1 MTQHDPDSNPPLTAG
16 ERYPY
21 PAPITVKVP
30 ASALTIPISF
40 NSLPLSMVGAFDVRR
55 HLGMPQHP
63 ALSEQ
68 DANGHLVNWSRL
80 EHADIL
86 FLYHGLSK
94 TVPLAAPTNDWHP
107 VQKTLYEESSPAGH
121 MDAKVARDSFTDKI
135 FQNLVDSVSP
145 SKMALNRSHWLFVLR
160 LMLLIAQ
167 PAG

>member
-1 MTQHDPDSNPPLTAG
+1 VCFHLMAWLMDIKNTMAWVSLSYSHSFLLNSMTQHNVDNPPLTAG

-21 PAPITVKVP
+21 PAPITVKIP
-30 ASALTIPISF
+30 ASALTIPTSF

-55 HLGMPQHP
+55 HRGMPQHP

-68 DANGHLVNWSRL
+68 DANGHLVNWTCL

-94 TVPLAAPTNDWHP
+94 TLPLVAPTNDWHP

-121 MDAKVARDSFTDKI
+121 MDAKA
-135 FQNLVDSVSP
+135 
-145 SKMALNRSHWLFVLR
+145 A
-160 LMLLIAQ
+160 
-167 PAG
+167 